1 MFELS
6 VYFSK
11 FYNIKIFHL
20 LNLLKIL
27 GQLYEKEAILT
38 NYQNHIFLFNLSVA
52 LSIPI
57 LLYEI
62 ENKLAGSLS
71 YNLSS
76 WPQLTDYYA
85 FHLEQE
91 EKQ

>member
-38 NYQNHIFLFNLSVA
+38 NYQNTFNTGIV
-52 LSIPI
+52 IKRI
-57 LLYEI
+57 QH
-62 ENKLAGSLS
+62 K
-71 YNLSS
+71 
-76 WPQLTDYYA
+76 
-85 FHLEQE
+85 E
-91 EKQ
+91 ETICT

>member
-38 NYQNHIFLFNLSVA
+38 TT
-52 LSIPI
+52 SIPG
-57 LLYEI
+57 LGDLMWRMRRR
-62 ENKLAGSLS
+62 KGGRVAGRKRES
-71 YNLSS
+71 
-76 WPQLTDYYA
+76 
-85 FHLEQE
+85 ER
-91 EKQ
+91 